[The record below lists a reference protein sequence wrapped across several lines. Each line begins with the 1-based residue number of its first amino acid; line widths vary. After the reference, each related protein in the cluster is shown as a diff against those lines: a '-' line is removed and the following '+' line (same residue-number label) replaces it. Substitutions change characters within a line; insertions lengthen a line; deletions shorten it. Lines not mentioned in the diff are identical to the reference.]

1 MCGWHILLAVDLP
14 GLGEA
19 GPDDLRSLLTASF
32 VLLTIGMVL
41 GVLGH
46 LTQLKALVATGIA
59 LVFAGAAFFVVAVGQ
74 FG

>member
-1 MCGWHILLAVDLP
+1 LLGSLLLAQVDIP

-19 GPDDLRSLLTASF
+19 GPDDLRSLLNASF
-32 VLLTIGMVL
+32 VLVTAGLVL

-46 LTQLKALVATGIA
+46 LTQLRGLVATGVA
-59 LVFAGAAFFVVAVGQ
+59 LVFAGAAFFVIAVGQ

>member
-1 MCGWHILLAVDLP
+1 MGGSHLLVALELP

-32 VLLTIGMVL
+32 VLLASGLVL

-46 LTQLKALVATGIA
+46 VTQLKGLVATGIA

>member
-1 MCGWHILLAVDLP
+1 VAGSLFLAQVDLP

-32 VLLTIGMVL
+32 VLVSAGMFL

-46 LTQLKALVATGIA
+46 ITQLRALVATGIA
-59 LVFAGAAFFVVAVGQ
+59 LVFGGAAFFVVAVGQ

>member
-1 MCGWHILLAVDLP
+1 MGGSHLLVALELP

-32 VLLTIGMVL
+32 VLLATGLVL

-46 LTQLKALVATGIA
+46 ITQLKGLVATGIA

>member
-1 MCGWHILLAVDLP
+1 LGGSHLLAAVDLP

-19 GPDDLRSLLTASF
+19 GPGDLRALLTASF
-32 VLLTIGMVL
+32 VLLSAGMVL

-46 LTQLKALVATGIA
+46 LTQLRALVAVGVA

>member
-1 MCGWHILLAVDLP
+1 LDA
-14 GLGEA
+14 A

-32 VLLTIGMVL
+32 VLVTVGMVL
-41 GVLGH
+41 GILGH
-46 LTQLKALVATGIA
+46 ITQLKAVVAVGIA

>member
-1 MCGWHILLAVDLP
+1 LRGSHLLAAVDLP

-19 GPDDLRSLLTASF
+19 GPDDLRALLTASF
-32 VLLTIGMVL
+32 VLLATGLVL

-46 LTQLKALVATGIA
+46 ITQLKALVATGIA

>member
-1 MCGWHILLAVDLP
+1 MDLP
-14 GLGEA
+14 GLGDA

-32 VLLTIGMVL
+32 VLLASGMVL
-41 GVLGH
+41 GALGH
-46 LTQLKALVATGIA
+46 LTQLRGLVITGIA